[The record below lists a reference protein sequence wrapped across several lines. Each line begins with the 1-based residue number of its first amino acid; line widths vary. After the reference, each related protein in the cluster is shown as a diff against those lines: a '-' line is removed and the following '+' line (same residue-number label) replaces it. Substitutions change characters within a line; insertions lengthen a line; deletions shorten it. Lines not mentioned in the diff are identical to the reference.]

1 MPACNPVDHKAFRE
15 FEHSGWQGAVDQY
28 HNSFSGLTCQTI
40 SPLLDAVGAK
50 PGIDLLDVAT
60 GPGYVAAAAAERGA
74 KAIGLDFSAA
84 MVARARAL
92 YPHLAFR
99 EGDAEELPFEEGA
112 FHAVTMNFGLLH
124 LGRPERAVAEAYRVL
139 RPSGRVGF
147 TVWAKPEEAVGFQI
161 VLRAVQEEGD
171 PAVPLPQG
179 PPFFRFSDPGE
190 CCRLL
195 LESGF
200 TDPQGKKVSLLWRLR
215 SPDELFNAFYRG
227 TARTGGLL
235 RAQSQEAL
243 SAIRA
248 AIVDA
253 AKAHLVGGM
262 VQIPMAALVVSAVK
276 DYEPFHTASNAA
288 SISSGSAPAARTT
301 QPSPSTDA

>member
-1 MPACNPVDHKAFRE
+1 MPACNPEDYEAFRE
-15 FEHSGWQGAVDQY
+15 FEHSGWQNAVDQY
-28 HNSFSGLTCQTI
+28 HNAFAGLTCQTI
-40 SPLLDAVGAK
+40 APLLNAVHAR

-74 KAIGLDFSAA
+74 KATGLDFSAA

-99 EGDAEELPFEEGA
+99 EGDAEELPFEDCV

-124 LGRPERAVAEAYRVL
+124 FGRPERAAAEAYRVL
-139 RPSGRVGF
+139 RPKGWVGF
-147 TVWAKPEEAVGFQI
+147 TVWAKPEEAEGFRI
-161 VLRAVQEEGD
+161 VLCAIQEEGD
-171 PAVPLPQG
+171 PDVPLPQG
-179 PPFFRFSDPGE
+179 PPFFRFSDPEE
-190 CCRLL
+190 CCRML
-195 LESGF
+195 LEGGF
-200 TDPQGKKVSLLWRLR
+200 TDPQVMKVPLLWRLR
-215 SPDELFNAFYRG
+215 SPDELFDAFYWG

-248 AIVDA
+248 AVVDA
-253 AKAHLVGGM
+253 AKAYLVGGM

-276 DYEPFHTASNAA
+276 PN
-288 SISSGSAPAARTT
+288 
-301 QPSPSTDA
+301 